1 MNFESILFGLIF
13 GLIALLFFLLIM
25 SIPEHLEWRRFS
37 KRMERK
43 NKEWNEK
50 IADAFVKEL
59 MKDEKV
65 LAMLK
70 EHAKKIKEENN
81 DKRTND

>member
-25 SIPEHLEWRRFS
+25 SIPEHLEWREFS

-65 LAMLK
+65 LDILK
-70 EHAKKIKEENN
+70 EHAKKIKQENN
-81 DKRTND
+81 DTRTND